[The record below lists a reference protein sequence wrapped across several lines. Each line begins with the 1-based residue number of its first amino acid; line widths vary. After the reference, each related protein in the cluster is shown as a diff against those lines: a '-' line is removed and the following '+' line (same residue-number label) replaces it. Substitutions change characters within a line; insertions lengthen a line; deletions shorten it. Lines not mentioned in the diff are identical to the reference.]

1 RVWGWPGHII
11 DLFAVVSTVFGLAT
25 TIGIG
30 ATQATS
36 GLAYLLGF
44 EPNVGIQILLI
55 VVMTGLAV
63 LSVLRGLDGGVKLL
77 SNINM
82 GIAFALLVFVIIAG
96 PTILIFTGMGQ
107 NLLAYMTDTPALTNW
122 IRR

>member
-1 RVWGWPGHII
+1 FFAHNKGLPLSIRSAFYPLLGERVWGWPGHII

-63 LSVLRGLDGGVKLL
+63 LSVLR
-77 SNINM
+77 
-82 GIAFALLVFVIIAG
+82 
-96 PTILIFTGMGQ
+96 
-107 NLLAYMTDTPALTNW
+107 
-122 IRR
+122 